1 MKHFPIEGIIGK
13 YIKYH
18 DIGVYLINGPKA
30 SGKIH
35 YCNNFLLNGLR
46 DGAFC
51 ICISTSFIENR
62 YKSIYFS
69 KEENLDNKL
78 KVLNPYV
85 LHESGNPELDDKQVL
100 TKLLEEIRKLVNSHV
115 GQPVYLVLSS
125 LTNFLEN
132 FDPQIVLKFVTS
144 LTFFLRS
151 REINSIFAIDNGDPE
166 SEIFANKIEHLFD
179 GIFESKLPTS
189 GSHDI
194 RHIRLV
200 SIKGNNNYKSEWINY
215 SLDSNNIITSIGS
228 ETNLICNLCKE
239 QIDEYPVFYQDLAF
253 HREHLKTYMK
263 LISFYGITK
272 ITEFGSSGILHANF
286 FFIDIVGLSDPSL
299 SVKNQIEKIQILN
312 NFISSCN
319 SYKKD
324 RDKKILPTGDGMAIG
339 FLTDPKLPVELSV
352 ELHRKLR
359 TYNSNSTNQFL
370 IHVRIGIGSGHV
382 FVVNDLNDNQNLW
395 GPGII
400 LARRV
405 MDLGDRDHILIEG
418 GIAKDLFILDDYFK
432 REIHYLGAY
441 NIKHNQSIEVYS
453 LYNEFAGT
461 SKIPQKFLD
470 MHNLNN

>member
-18 DIGVYLINGPKA
+18 DIGVYLIHGPKA

-35 YCNNFLLNGLR
+35 YCNNFILNGLR
-46 DGAFC
+46 DGVFC
-51 ICISTSFIENR
+51 ICVSTSFIENR

-85 LHESGNPELDDKQVL
+85 SYELNNTELDDKLVL
-100 TKLLEEIRKLVNSHV
+100 TKLFEEIKKLVNSHP
-115 GQPVYLVLSS
+115 GQPVYLALSS

-132 FDPQIVLKFVTS
+132 FDPNIVLKFVTS
-144 LTFFLRS
+144 LTFFLRN
-151 REINSIFAIDNGDPE
+151 REINSIFAIDNGDPG
-166 SEIFANKIEHLFD
+166 SALFTNKIGHLFD
-179 GIFESKLPTS
+179 GIFESKLPSS
-189 GSHDI
+189 GTHDI
-194 RHIRLV
+194 RYIRLV
-200 SIKGNNNYKSEWINY
+200 SIKGNNTFKSEWIDY
-215 SLDSNNIITSIGS
+215 RLDSNNIITSIGS
-228 ETNLICNLCKE
+228 ETNLICNLCME
-239 QIDEYPVFYQDLAF
+239 QIDYFPVFHQDLAF
-253 HREHLKTYMK
+253 HREHLNTYMK
-263 LISFYGITK
+263 LISFYGSAK
-272 ITEFGSSGILHANF
+272 VTEFGSSGILHANF

-299 SVKNQIEKIQILN
+299 SVKSQIEKIQILN
-312 NFISSCN
+312 NFLSSCN
-319 SYKKD
+319 SYRKD
-324 RDKKILPTGDGMAIG
+324 RNKKILPTGDGMAIG
-339 FLTDPKLPVELSV
+339 FLRDPKLPVELSI

-359 TYNSNSTNQFL
+359 THNSNSTNQFL

-382 FVVNDLNDNQNLW
+382 FVVTDLNDNQNLW

-418 GIAKDLFILDDYFK
+418 GVAKDLFSLDDYFK

-441 NIKHNQSIEVYS
+441 NIKHNQSIDVYS

-461 SKIPQKFLD
+461 SKTPQKFLD
-470 MHNLNN
+470 IHQS

>member
-18 DIGVYLINGPKA
+18 DIGVYLIYGPKT

-51 ICISTSFIENR
+51 ICISSSFIENR

-69 KEENLDNKL
+69 GEENLDDKL

-85 LHESGNPELDDKQVL
+85 IDGLGNSELDDRQVL
-100 TKLLEEIRKLVNSHV
+100 IKLFEEIKKLVNSHM
-115 GQPVYLVLSS
+115 GQPIYLALSS

-151 REINSIFAIDNGDPE
+151 HEINSVFAIDDGDTE
-166 SEIFANKIEHLFD
+166 SELFTNKIGHLFD
-179 GIFESKLPTS
+179 GLFESKLPS
-189 GSHDI
+189 KGSLHI

-200 SIKGNNNYKSEWINY
+200 SIKGNNTYKSDWINY
-215 SLDSNNIITSIGS
+215 ILDANNIITSIGS

-239 QIDEYPVFYQDLAF
+239 QINDSPVFYQDLAF

-263 LISFYGITK
+263 LISFYGSAK
-272 ITEFGSSGILHANF
+272 STEFGSSGILHANF

-312 NFISSCN
+312 NFINSCN

-339 FLTDPKLPVELSV
+339 FLTDPKLPIELSV
-352 ELHRKLR
+352 ELHQKLR
-359 TYNSNSTNQFL
+359 MHNSNSTNQFL
-370 IHVRIGIGSGHV
+370 VQVRIGIGSGHV

-418 GIAKDLFILDDYFK
+418 GIAKDLFNLDDSFK
-432 REIHYLGAY
+432 KEIHYLGAY

-453 LYNEFAGT
+453 LHNEFAGT
-461 SKIPQKFLD
+461 AKIPQKFLD
-470 MHNLNN
+470 AYQA

>member
-18 DIGVYLINGPKA
+18 DIGVYLIYGPKA

-46 DGAFC
+46 DGVFC
-51 ICISTSFIENR
+51 LCISTSFTENR

-69 KEENLDNKL
+69 EEENLDEKL

-85 LHESGNPELDDKQVL
+85 LDELGNTELDDKQVL
-100 TKLLEEIRKLVNSHV
+100 TKLLEEIKKLVNSYT
-115 GQPVYLVLSS
+115 GQSVYLALSS

-132 FDPQIVLKFVTS
+132 FDSQIVLKFVTS
-144 LTFFLRS
+144 LVFFLKS
-151 REINSIFAIDNGDPE
+151 REINSIFAIDTGDPD
-166 SEIFANKIEHLFD
+166 SEVFTNKIGHLFD
-179 GIFESKLPTS
+179 GIFESKLPS
-189 GSHDI
+189 NRAGDI
-194 RHIRLV
+194 KYIRLV
-200 SIKGNNNYKSEWINY
+200 SIKGNNTFKSEWINY
-215 SLDSNNIITSIGS
+215 RLDSKNIIASIGS

-239 QIDEYPVFYQDLAF
+239 QINDSPVFHQDLAF

-263 LISFYGITK
+263 LISFYGSAK
-272 ITEFGSSGILHANF
+272 ITEYGSSGILHANF

-312 NFISSCN
+312 NFISSCS

-352 ELHRKLR
+352 ELHRKLKAH
-359 TYNSNSTNQFL
+359 NSNSTNQFL

-418 GIAKDLFILDDYFK
+418 GIARDLFSLDDYFK
-432 REIHYLGAY
+432 RDIHYLGAY
-441 NIKHNQSIEVYS
+441 NIKHNQSIDVYS

-461 SKIPQKFLD
+461 SKTPQKFLD
-470 MHNLNN
+470 LYHS